1 MKKVMIGGFTALVG
15 ALGALAVFLAAAL
28 NPCSGWSTP
37 PGRFMTSVSEL
48 DLMPVLTIS
57 GLLVAL
63 GLVVMGIEY
72 FRKDSKKES
81 QDNLGE

>member
-15 ALGALAVFLAAAL
+15 ALGVLAVFLAAAL
-28 NPCSGWSTP
+28 NPSSGWSTR

-48 DLMPVLTIS
+48 DLMPALTVS

-72 FRKDSKKES
+72 FRKDAKKES
-81 QDNLGE
+81 QDRIGK

>member
-15 ALGALAVFLAAAL
+15 ALGVLAVFLAAAL

-63 GLVVMGIEY
+63 GLVVMGVEY
-72 FRKDSKKES
+72 FRKEPREKK
-81 QDNLGE
+81 QDLPGH

>member
-15 ALGALAVFLAAAL
+15 ALGVLAVFLAAAL

-48 DLMPVLTIS
+48 DLMPALTIS

-72 FRKDSKKES
+72 FRKDTQKES
-81 QDNLGE
+81 QDRIGK

>member
-15 ALGALAVFLAAAL
+15 ALGVLAVFLAAAL
-28 NPCSGWSTP
+28 NPSSGWSTP
-37 PGRFMTSVSEL
+37 PGRFMTSVSDL
-48 DLMPVLTIS
+48 DLMPALTVS

-72 FRKDSKKES
+72 FRKDTQKES
-81 QDNLGE
+81 QDRIGK

>member
-15 ALGALAVFLAAAL
+15 ALGVLAVFLAAAL

-63 GLVVMGIEY
+63 GLVVMGVEY
-72 FRKDSKKES
+72 FRNEPREKK
-81 QDNLGE
+81 QDLPGQ

>member
-15 ALGALAVFLAAAL
+15 ALGVLAVFLAAAL

-63 GLVVMGIEY
+63 GLVAVSYTHLTLPTTE
-72 FRKDSKKES
+72 RV
-81 QDNLGE
+81 

>member
-15 ALGALAVFLAAAL
+15 ALGVLAVFLAAAL
-28 NPCSGWSTP
+28 NPSSGWSTP

-63 GLVVMGIEY
+63 GLVVMGVEY
-72 FRKDSKKES
+72 FRKEPREKTQELPG
-81 QDNLGE
+81 Q